1 MSEVVELQF
10 GTEILKILLKDH
22 TTKKNILWAT
32 NDYENISAE
41 EEIQVEQLD
50 LIQPRYKKIREQ
62 QKSRTREKAEV
73 FTPTIVCELQNNAI
87 DESFGEIFWQDYI
100 SKTILEITCGEVPYL
115 ANRYDA
121 VTGEKIEIKN
131 RVGMLDRKLKV
142 IGENFGDSLSD
153 VEEWNY
159 WAKKAVQSVYG
170 YEFQGDSLFLAR
182 LNIIS
187 TVQEFFEDKFKYS
200 APTGFL
206 KEIAKIIAWN
216 LWQMDGLTYTIPFHK
231 IKSPQSG
238 LKGFEEKKDKECEPC
253 KVIDWKKNPDGD
265 KEKFEYFID
274 WIKEGEAN
282 GKF

>member
-1 MSEVVELQF
+1 MNLQF

-22 TTKKNILWAT
+22 TTGKNILWAT
-32 NDYENISAE
+32 NDYEKISAE
-41 EEIQVEQLD
+41 EEIQIEQLN

-73 FTPTIVCELQNNAI
+73 FTPTFVCELQNNAI

-100 SKTILEITCGEVPYL
+100 SKTILEITCGEAPYL

-121 VTGEKIEIKN
+121 VTGEEVEIKN
-131 RVGMLDRKLKV
+131 RMGMLDKKLKV

-153 VEEWNY
+153 VDEWNY

-200 APTGFL
+200 APIGFL
-206 KEIAKIIAWN
+206 KDIADFISWN
-216 LWQMDGLTYTIPFHK
+216 LWQMDGLNYSVPL
-231 IKSPQSG
+231 
-238 LKGFEEKKDKECEPC
+238 LKQAAVQGNLFAEEKTADIFC
-253 KVIDWKKNPDGD
+253 KVMDW
-265 KEKFEYFID
+265 EKINLN
-274 WIKEGEAN
+274 IL
-282 GKF
+282 